1 MPKPHAVP
9 AARRPGRAA
18 GGQWGVGADGLYR
31 RGHPVDPLAII
42 GATLVVLV
50 LLLVAAAAV
59 YDSGSRRQ
67 QIVLASTGDQDTS
80 RLIRLRRRANQY
92 LRTTRR
98 GLSLDQRLAGASVA
112 LGPADFILLVA
123 GGTLLVGLICQP
135 LLGYLGAAVIM
146 FGTAFLADRWL
157 AGCWATPPAPVWRC
171 ATGSKW

>member
-1 MPKPHAVP
+1 M
-9 AARRPGRAA
+9 
-18 GGQWGVGADGLYR
+18 
-31 RGHPVDPLAII
+31 DPLAII

-80 RLIRLRRRANQY
+80 RLLRLRRRANQY

-123 GGTLLVGLICQP
+123 GGTLPPLRVAAGALLTVGGL
-135 LLGYLGAAVIM
+135 AV
-146 FGTAFLADRWL
+146 LAL
-157 AGCWATPPAPVWRC
+157 AGERKEAR
-171 ATGSKW
+171 